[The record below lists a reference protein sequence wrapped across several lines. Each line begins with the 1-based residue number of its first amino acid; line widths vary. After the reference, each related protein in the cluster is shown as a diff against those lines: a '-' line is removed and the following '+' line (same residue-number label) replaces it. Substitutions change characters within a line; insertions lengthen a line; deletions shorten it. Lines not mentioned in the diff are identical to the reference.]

1 MDKNETSRMRVESWT
16 GTLRRLSPDSRTRL
30 YDPTVTLRD
39 PAFIHK
45 AILQAVGEGD
55 FEAVVEIYRAHL
67 RVLNRTRAAKGL
79 GISRQSVHKMLRS
92 ANIPS
97 LKTFTAFM
105 KLLKN
110 GASTQI

>member
-1 MDKNETSRMRVESWT
+1 MDKIKTSLTREKSWN
-16 GTLRRLSPDSRTRL
+16 GKFLKLRPDSASRP

-39 PAFIHK
+39 PVFIHK
-45 AILQAVGEGD
+45 AILQALGEGD

-92 ANIPS
+92 GNTPS

-105 KLLKN
+105 KLLKK
-110 GASTQI
+110 GASA